1 VALAFYIRVIVLMFF
16 SDPVGEGPSVTM
28 PSVLTS
34 AVIAV
39 GVAAT
44 LVLGLV
50 PGPLL
55 DLFGRVGVFIR

>member
-1 VALAFYIRVIVLMFF
+1 
-16 SDPVGEGPSVTM
+16 M

>member
-1 VALAFYIRVIVLMFF
+1 
-16 SDPVGEGPSVTM
+16 
-28 PSVLTS
+28 
-34 AVIAV
+34 VIAI
-39 GVAAT
+39 GVLAT